1 MMSIERKLGRVGA
14 MNAPLFCLVTCAVLA
29 TSAMAEGLYRS
40 DVTFVSD
47 ADRQAEIAKLIAI
60 ETPSEQQYL
69 TQIALEKPDVFARQ
83 LRQAREVLRVGG
95 EPSQMSSKLRAEGFY
110 SPDTQS
116 ALQAFVLSLH
126 PDDVINSSHAMNFVM
141 RVNNPTDV
149 WTHLLDATGKL
160 DDYAGLECAP
170 NQAPTELL
178 GPPEHQYVMQ
188 VAHPN
193 MELSLWRFDAKEA
206 ITYPIATATETTV
219 ETYRFVDRFGVELG
233 MLDRENLSMQLSSG
247 DVLQCQKVDASI
259 MRAYQDHRRELILSE
274 KQL

>member
-1 MMSIERKLGRVGA
+1 MMPNELKLGRVSA
-14 MNAPLFCLVTCAVLA
+14 MNPQIFCLATWIVLA
-29 TSAMAEGLYRS
+29 TSAIADGLYRS

-47 ADRQAEIAKLIAI
+47 ADRQVEVEKLIAI

-83 LRQAREVLRVGG
+83 LRRAREILRIGG
-95 EPSQMSSKLRAEGFY
+95 EPSQVSSKLRAEGFY

-116 ALQAFVLSLH
+116 VLQALVLSLH
-126 PDDVINSSHAMNFVM
+126 PDDVINISHAMNFVI

-149 WTHLLDATGKL
+149 WIHLLDAPGKL
-160 DDYAGLECAP
+160 DDYAALECAP
-170 NQAPTELL
+170 NQVPTELL
-178 GPPEHQYVMQ
+178 GPPEHQYMMQ

-193 MELSLWRFDAKEA
+193 MELSLWRFDAKQA
-206 ITYPIATATETTV
+206 ITYPIATATEITV
-219 ETYRFVDRFGVELG
+219 ETYRFIDRFGAELG
-233 MLDRENLSMQLSSG
+233 MLNRENLSMQLPTG
-247 DVLQCQKVDASI
+247 DVLQCHKVDPSI

>member
-1 MMSIERKLGRVGA
+1 MMLIKLKLGKVNA
-14 MNAPLFCLVTCAVLA
+14 MKAHVFFLATWTVLA
-29 TSAMAEGLYRS
+29 TSSMADGLYRS

-47 ADRQAEIAKLIAI
+47 ADRQAQVDKLIAI

-83 LRQAREVLRVGG
+83 LRRAREILRIGG
-95 EPSQMSSKLRAEGFY
+95 EPSQISSKLMAEGFY

-116 ALQAFVLSLH
+116 ALEAFVLSLH
-126 PDDVINSSHAMNFVM
+126 PGDMINMSHAMNFVM

-149 WTHLLDATGKL
+149 WTYLLDTKGKL
-160 DDYAGLECAP
+160 DDYAALECAP
-170 NQAPTELL
+170 NQAPTKFL
-178 GPPEHQYVMQ
+178 GSPEHQYVMQ

-193 MELSLWRFDAKEA
+193 MELSLWRFDAREA

-219 ETYRFVDRFGVELG
+219 ETYRFIDRFGAELG
-233 MLDRENLSMQLSSG
+233 MLNRENLSMQLPTG
-247 DVLQCQKVDASI
+247 DILQCQKVDASI

-274 KQL
+274 NQL

>member
-1 MMSIERKLGRVGA
+1 
-14 MNAPLFCLVTCAVLA
+14 MNAQIFCLATWAVLT
-29 TSAMAEGLYRS
+29 TSAMADSLYRS
-40 DVTFVSD
+40 EVTYVSD
-47 ADRQAEIAKLIAI
+47 ADRQAKVEKLIAV

-69 TQIALEKPDVFARQ
+69 TQIALEKPDVFVRQ
-83 LRQAREVLRVGG
+83 LRRAREILRIGG
-95 EPSQMSSKLRAEGFY
+95 EPSQISSKLKAEGFY

-116 ALQAFVLSLH
+116 ALHAFVLSLH
-126 PDDVINSSHAMNFVM
+126 PNDVITRSHAMNFVI

-149 WTHLLDATGKL
+149 WTYLFDAAGKL
-160 DDYAGLECAP
+160 DDYAALECAP
-170 NQAPTELL
+170 DQAPTELL
-178 GPPEHQYVMQ
+178 GPPQHQYVMQ

-206 ITYPIATATETTV
+206 ITYPIAIVKETTV
-219 ETYRFVDRFGVELG
+219 ETYRFIDRFGAELG
-233 MLDRENLSMQLSSG
+233 MLNREDLSMQLSTG